1 MVEGRQCDAWEHTA
15 SLLAT
20 LENLFKD
27 ADAKPTQMTDRHPFH
42 HQGDRPG
49 PGASGRE
56 STGDRVEIDR
66 SNIELLHAAWCA

>member
-1 MVEGRQCDAWEHTA
+1 MVEGRQSDAWEHTA

-27 ADAKPTQMTDRHPFH
+27 ADAKRTQPHDRHPF

-49 PGASGRE
+49 PGASGRDR
-56 STGDRVEIDR
+56 TGDRVAIDA
-66 SNIELLHAAWCA
+66 SNIELLKAAWCA